1 MRELFA
7 SKLYDASED
16 RDDDDEGEEEE
27 ECNKDVDDANHNNY
41 MSENYTT

>member
-1 MRELFA
+1 MTG
-7 SKLYDASED
+7 KNKWVWN
-16 RDDDDEGEEEE
+16 DDDDDEEGEEEE

>member
-1 MRELFA
+1 MTG
-7 SKLYDASED
+7 KNKWVWNDD
-16 RDDDDEGEEEE
+16 DDDDEGEEEE